1 MKKLL
6 ALVVVTAVGAAAVPA
21 LAATKTV
28 RVDDNVFSPKSVT
41 VSKGAKL
48 TFRWVGDAPH
58 NVKGAGIN
66 IGNRTSGSR
75 TVRAKRSGTL
85 VCTIHP
91 GMTLKLRVRR

>member
-6 ALVVVTAVGAAAVPA
+6 RVAAVLALLLAAVPA
-21 LAATKTV
+21 FAATKTI
-28 RVDDNVFSPKSVT
+28 RVDDNVFSPKSLT
-41 VSKGAKL
+41 LNQGTKL
-48 TFRWVGDAPH
+48 NFRWVGDAPH

-66 IGNRTSGSR
+66 IGNRTSGSK

-91 GMTLKLRVRR
+91 GMTMRLRVR

>member
-6 ALVVVTAVGAAAVPA
+6 ALAAVTAAGATAVPA
-21 LAATKTV
+21 LAATTV

-41 VSKGAKL
+41 VKKGSKL
-48 TFRWVGDAPH
+48 TFRWVGRAPH
-58 NVKGAGIN
+58 NVKGAGIS
-66 IGNRTSGSR
+66 IGIRKSGTK

-91 GMTLKLRVRR
+91 GMTMKLRVR